1 VPDGQRSRQRVAKRS
16 AKGAIMLSRTPSL
29 SEGDTLLTDQE
40 LATALLDRLLPPSPL
55 INSRGQNYRLKATR
69 PAGVCP
75 SSETPAPERSS
86 AREGGV
92 CHDIENKS
100 SLRRSKSGRP
110 R

>member
-55 INSRGQNYRLKATR
+55 INSRGQNDRLKATR

-75 SSETPAPERSS
+75 SSETP
-86 AREGGV
+86 
-92 CHDIENKS
+92 
-100 SLRRSKSGRP
+100 
-110 R
+110 